1 MAQDRRRVVWYE
13 GMALDPHHLQQWDRA
28 SQHAL
33 GARLRAVHPYGWGF
47 SELAVDADRLA
58 GGEVALTRARGVFP
72 DGLPFD
78 APDGDPLPPARALA
92 DVFPPTADR
101 LVVSLSIPVERRAGA
116 NVRLQEDARSETRYV
131 AETALVL
138 DDNTGADER
147 AVEVARLVLG
157 LRASTETAGAH
168 ALLPACEVVRAP
180 GGAYRLSTTFV
191 PPHTAL
197 SASPRALAVARG
209 ALELL
214 TAKYAQF
221 AEHRDGLLAQRELSA
236 RDLTALGVLSVA
248 GGAVPEVSH
257 AVHTDAHPEALFS
270 ALARAAGALSAYIPG
285 LHPRDLPRY
294 DHARP
299 TDGFNGL
306 DAALRSLLGEATPQ
320 SNYVRIPL
328 RRVRDG
334 LREASLP
341 PDRPDLQLFLT
352 ARSRTIPESRL
363 ADEVPRLIRVASPD
377 TIEKVLRSYTRAL
390 PVEPTQRL
398 PVGLPVDAD
407 ASYFALRSRGPFWD
421 AIVATGTLSVFVPE
435 ELSGVDFQLVGVAE

>member
-28 SQHAL
+28 LQHGL
-33 GARLRAVHPYGWGF
+33 DARMRAVHPYGWGF
-47 SELAVDADRLA
+47 TELAVDADRLA

-72 DGLPFD
+72 DGLVFD
-78 APDGDPLPPARALA
+78 APETDPLPPPRALA

-101 LVVSLSIPVERRAGA
+101 LVVSLSVPVERRAGS

-138 DDNTGADER
+138 DDNTGTDER
-147 AVEVARLVLG
+147 AVEVARVALG

-180 GGAYRLSTTFV
+180 GGVYRLSDAFV

-221 AEHRDGLLAQRELSA
+221 AEHRDGMLAQRELSA

-248 GGAVPEVSH
+248 GGAIPELAH
-257 AVHTDAHPEALFS
+257 AVHTDAHPSALFAS
-270 ALARAAGALSAYIPG
+270 LARLAGALSAYVPG

-299 TDGFNGL
+299 TDGFAGV
-306 DAALRSLLGEATPQ
+306 DAALRSLLGEAAPQ
-320 SNYVRIPL
+320 TNYVRIPL
-328 RRVRDG
+328 ERVRDG
-334 LREASLP
+334 LLEARLP
-341 PDRPDLQLFLT
+341 PDRPDLHLFLT

-363 ADEVPRLIRVASPD
+363 ADEVPRLVRIASPD

-390 PVEPTQRL
+390 PVEATQRL
-398 PVGLPVDAD
+398 PVGLPVDAE
-407 ASYFALRSRGPFWD
+407 ASYFALRRRGPFWD
-421 AIVATGTLSVFVPE
+421 AIQAAGAVSVFVPE
-435 ELSGVDFQLVGVAE
+435 ELVGVDLQLVGVAE

>member
-13 GMALDPHHLQQWDRA
+13 GMALDPHHLQQGDRA
-28 SQHAL
+28 QARAL
-33 GARLRAVHPYGWGF
+33 DARLRAVHPYGWGF
-47 SELAVDADRLA
+47 TDLSVDADRLA

-78 APDGDPLPPARALA
+78 APDTDPLPPPRALA

-101 LVVSLSIPVERRAGA
+101 LVVSLAVPVERRAGA
-116 NVRLQEDARSETRYV
+116 NVRLQDDARAETRFV

-138 DDNTGADER
+138 DENTGADER
-147 AVEVARLVLG
+147 PVEVARLVLG

-180 GGAYRLSTTFV
+180 GGAYRLSDTFV

-248 GGAVPEVSH
+248 GGAVPELGH
-257 AVHTDAHPEALFS
+257 LVHTDAHPERLFG
-270 ALARAAGALSAYIPG
+270 ALARLAGALSAYLPG

-299 TDGFNGL
+299 TDGF
-306 DAALRSLLGEATPQ
+306 AALDDALRALLGEAAPQ
-320 SNYVRIPL
+320 SNYLRLPL

-334 LREASLP
+334 LYEADLP
-341 PDRPDLQLFLT
+341 PDRLDARLFLV
-352 ARSRTIPESRL
+352 AHSRLLPESRL
-363 ADEVPRLIRVASPD
+363 ADEVPRLVRVASPD

-390 PVEPTQRL
+390 PVEATQRL
-398 PVGLPVDAD
+398 PVGLPVDAE
-407 ASYFALRSRGPFWD
+407 ASYFALRPRGPFWD
-421 AIVATGTLSVFVPE
+421 AIRAAGAVAVFVPD
-435 ELSGVDFQLVGVAE
+435 ELAGVDLQLVGVVE

>member
-1 MAQDRRRVVWYE
+1 MVWYE

-28 SQHAL
+28 NQRDL
-33 GARLRAVHPYGWGF
+33 DARVRAVHPYGWGF
-47 SELAVDADRLA
+47 TELAVDVDRLA
-58 GGEVALTRARGVFP
+58 GGEIALTRARGVFP

-78 APDGDPLPPARALA
+78 APDTDPLPPPRALA
-92 DVFPPTADR
+92 DAFPPTADR
-101 LVVSLSIPVERRAGA
+101 LVVSLAVPVERRAGA
-116 NVRLQEDARSETRYV
+116 NVRLQNDARAETRYL

-147 AVEVARLVLG
+147 PIEVARLGLV

-180 GGAYRLSTTFV
+180 GGAYRLSDTFV

-214 TAKYAQF
+214 TAKYAEF
-221 AEHRDGLLAQRELSA
+221 AEHRDGLLAQRELSV

-248 GGAVPEVSH
+248 GGSLPEVAQ
-257 AVHTDAHPEALFS
+257 AVHTDAHPLALFT
-270 ALARAAGALSAYIPG
+270 ALARLAGALSAYIPG

-299 TDGFNGL
+299 TDGFEGL
-306 DAALRSLLGEATPQ
+306 DAALRSLLGDAAPQ
-320 SNYVRIPL
+320 SNYVRLPL

-334 LREASLP
+334 LYEAALP
-341 PDRPDLQLFLT
+341 LDRPDLHLFLT
-352 ARSRTIPESRL
+352 ARSSTLPESRL

-390 PVEPTQRL
+390 PIEATQRL

-407 ASYFALRSRGPFWD
+407 ASYFALRRRGPFWD
-421 AIVATGTLSVFVPE
+421 AIRAAGTLSVFVPD
-435 ELSGVDFQLVGVAE
+435 ELAGVDLQLVGVTE

>member
-13 GMALDPHHLQQWDRA
+13 GMALDPHHLQQADRA
-28 SQHAL
+28 HDRAL
-33 GARLRAVHPYGWGF
+33 DARLRAVHPYGWGF
-47 SELAVDADRLA
+47 TDLTVDADRLA
-58 GGEVALTRARGVFP
+58 GGEVALVRARGVFP

-78 APDGDPLPPARALA
+78 APDTDPLPPPRALA

-101 LVVSLSIPVERRAGA
+101 LVVSLAVPVARQAGA
-116 NVRLQEDARSETRYV
+116 NVRLQEEARAETRYV

-138 DDNTGADER
+138 DENTGADER
-147 AVEVARLVLG
+147 GVEVARLVLG

-180 GGAYRLSTTFV
+180 GGAYRLSDTFV

-197 SASPRALAVARG
+197 SASPRSLAVARG
-209 ALELL
+209 ALEVL
-214 TAKYAQF
+214 TATYAQF

-248 GGAVPEVSH
+248 GGAVPELSH
-257 AVHTDAHPEALFS
+257 LVHTDAHPLSLFG
-270 ALARAAGALSAYIPG
+270 ALARTAGALSAYLPG

-306 DAALRSLLGEATPQ
+306 DAALRSLLSDAEPQ
-320 SNYVRIPL
+320 SNYLRLAL

-334 LREASLP
+334 LYEADLAP
-341 PDRPDLQLFLT
+341 GRPEARLFLT
-352 ARSRTIPESRL
+352 ARSRTVPESRL
-363 ADEVPRLIRVASPD
+363 TDEVQRLVRVASPD

-390 PVEPTQRL
+390 PIEPTQRL
-398 PVGLPVDAD
+398 PVGLPVDTE
-407 ASYFALRSRGPFWD
+407 ASYFALRPRGPFWD
-421 AIVATGTLSVFVPE
+421 AIQAAGALSVFVPD
-435 ELSGVDFQLVGVAE
+435 ELSGVELQVVGVVE

>member
-28 SQHAL
+28 QERTL
-33 GARLRAVHPYGWGF
+33 DARVRAVHPYGWGF
-47 SELAVDADRLA
+47 AELAVDADRLA

-78 APDGDPLPPARALA
+78 APDTDPLPPPRALA

-101 LVVSLSIPVERRAGA
+101 LVVSLSVPVERRAGA
-116 NVRLQEDARSETRYV
+116 NVRLQEDARSETRFV

-147 AVEVARLVLG
+147 GVEVARVNLG

-180 GGAYRLSTTFV
+180 GGAYRLSDTFV

-248 GGAVPEVSH
+248 GGSLPELSH
-257 AVHTDAHPEALFS
+257 AVHTDAHPSELF
-270 ALARAAGALSAYIPG
+270 AGLARLAGALSAYIPG

-299 TDGFNGL
+299 TDGFAGL
-306 DAALRSLLGEATPQ
+306 DAALRSLLSDAAPQ
-320 SNYVRIPL
+320 SNYVRLPL

-334 LREASLP
+334 LLEATLP
-341 PDRPDLQLFLT
+341 PDRPDLHLFLT

-363 ADEVPRLIRVASPD
+363 ADEVPRLIRVASPE

-407 ASYFALRSRGPFWD
+407 ASYFALRARGPFWD
-421 AIVATGTLSVFVPE
+421 SIQATGTLSVFVPD
-435 ELSGVDFQLVGVAE
+435 ELAGVDLQLVGVAE